1 MKKTILSLA
10 VLIAL
15 ASCGEQNT
23 NTQQQAGLDQL
34 KKERDALNEKITQ
47 LEEEMAKTD
56 STRDEKL
63 KTVEILPLKLKRFDH
78 YIDVQGKVDADENV
92 SLNAEMPGTVSKIFV
107 HEGDA
112 VKNGEV
118 LAELDLKVIQQGIA
132 QLKTQLDL
140 ATTMYEKQK
149 NLWDQKVGTEIQ
161 FLTAK
166 NQKETLEKN
175 MSTLQQQLK
184 MSKIISPINGV
195 VDAVD
200 IKIGQATMPG
210 MPAIRVVNMSNLK
223 VKGEVSESYASKIK
237 NGNEVVVIFPDVMDT
252 LKTKIAY
259 AAKVISPLNRTFT
272 VTMNLNSKKEYHPN
286 MVAIIKIVS
295 YSNPKAIVVPMN
307 TIQRA
312 KEGDFIF
319 IADGNRAK
327 KAKVK
332 IGKTY
337 NGMSEI
343 IEGLKEGDKLIAKG
357 FQELNEG
364 EKVKF

>member
-23 NTQQQAGLDQL
+23 NTQQAGLDQL
-34 KKERDALNEKITQ
+34 KKERDALNEKIAK
-47 LEEEMAKTD
+47 LEEEMATTD

-63 KTVEILPLKLKRFDH
+63 KTVEILPLEFKRFDH

-92 SLNAEMPGTVSKIFV
+92 SINAEMPGTVSKIFV
-107 HEGDA
+107 SVGDA
-112 VKNGEV
+112 VKSGEV
-118 LAELDLKVIQQGIA
+118 LAELDSKVIQQGIA
-132 QLKTQLDL
+132 QLQSQLDL

-149 NLWDQKVGTEIQ
+149 NLWDQKVGTEVQ
-161 FLTAK
+161 FLGAK
-166 NQKETLEKN
+166 TQKETLEKN
-175 MSTLQQQLK
+175 LATMQEQVR

-210 MPAIRVVNMSNLK
+210 VPAIRVVNMSNLK

-237 NGNEVVVIFPDVMDT
+237 SGNEVIVIFPDMMDT
-252 LKTKIAY
+252 LKTKITY

-272 VTMNLNSKKEYHPN
+272 VTMDLNNKKEYHPN
-286 MVAIIKIVS
+286 MVAILKIVS
-295 YSNPKAIVVPMN
+295 YSNPKAIVVPLN

-312 KEGDFIF
+312 QEGDFIF
-319 IADGNRAK
+319 LADGHRAK
-327 KAKVK
+327 KTKVK
-332 IGKTY
+332 IGRTY
-337 NGMSEI
+337 NGMCEI
-343 IEGLKEGDKLIAKG
+343 IEGLNEGDKLISKG